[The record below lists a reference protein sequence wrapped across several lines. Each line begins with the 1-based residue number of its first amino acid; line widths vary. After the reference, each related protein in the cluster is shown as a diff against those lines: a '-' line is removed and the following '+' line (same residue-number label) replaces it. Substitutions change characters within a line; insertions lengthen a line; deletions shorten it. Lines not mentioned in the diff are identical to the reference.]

1 MSARAP
7 TPLRRGLRRV
17 LTTPRLARSPLRL
30 YELGLGGL
38 LGRAVL
44 RLEHRGR
51 VSGQPRY
58 VLLEVVDRPR
68 PGVVRVVSGLG
79 PRAQWF
85 RNITAEPRVRVT
97 NGWGRPVRA
106 TARVLDADE
115 AERAFA
121 RYRAVHPWRWAALQ
135 DTLGDHL
142 DADRPPHESLPVV
155 DLELHRP

>member
-1 MSARAP
+1 M
-7 TPLRRGLRRV
+7 
-17 LTTPRLARSPLRL
+17 
-30 YELGLGGL
+30 
-38 LGRAVL
+38 
-44 RLEHRGR
+44 
-51 VSGQPRY
+51 
-58 VLLEVVDRPR
+58 LEVVDRPR

-97 NGWGRPVRA
+97 NGWGRPARA

-142 DADRPPHESLPVV
+142 DKDRPPHESLPVV